1 MLEPDIAR
9 KCVAALLAVGLLV
22 GVSVLASW
30 WLPAPGTGAGAGE
43 STLAG
48 ESLPRPS
55 GSLVPPAAP
64 VPMAWRS
71 ALESQPPVSPPSA
84 PSGFDREALERRAFQ
99 LEMDNARLRGRLD
112 DMLSWILDNVRGTF
126 PLPDNQ
132 MANLRLVPVDDDLG
146 VSADLAQLLRLNDEE
161 VDRLDAAFLGTRSVL
176 WDLEAENILVE
187 TPALNQVVLNI
198 PPYSEEGQLVRE
210 ALYDELENALG
221 AARFLR
227 FLQVA
232 ELGLDEKFEYF
243 GDVDRLLQFEAV
255 RDEVSGVSQLFVRD
269 ERVKPNR
276 DDPLRQDI
284 IASERIVTE
293 LPEEYLPYWEWLPET
308 VTGFLRS
315 N

>member
-9 KCVAALLAVGLLV
+9 KCIATLIAIGALV
-22 GVSVLASW
+22 GASVLASW
-30 WLPAPGTGAGAGE
+30 WLSAPPAETSRA
-43 STLAG
+43 
-48 ESLPRPS
+48 PS
-55 GSLVPPAAP
+55 SSVPAVPPDDPASAPPAAP

-71 ALESQPPVSPPSA
+71 AVQAPFEVSA
-84 PSGFDREALERRAFQ
+84 PAAAPSFDREALERRAFE

-112 DMLSWILDNVRGTF
+112 DMLTWILDNVRGTF
-126 PLPDNQ
+126 PLPENQ
-132 MANLRLVPVDDDLG
+132 MANLRLVPVDEAMG
-146 VSADLAQLLRLNDEE
+146 VSADLAQLLRLNDDE

-176 WDLEAENILVE
+176 WDLEAENIQIE
-187 TPALNQVVLNI
+187 TPDLNRVVLNI
-198 PPYSEEGQLVRE
+198 PPYSEEGQLVRD
-210 ALYDELENALG
+210 ALYGELEQALG

-232 ELGLDEKFEYF
+232 ELGLEEQFDYF
-243 GDVDRLLQFEAV
+243 GEADRLLQFEAV
-255 RDEVSGVSQLFVRD
+255 RDDASGGAQLFVRD
-269 ERVKPNR
+269 ERVIPNR

-308 VTGFLRS
+308 VTRFVRS